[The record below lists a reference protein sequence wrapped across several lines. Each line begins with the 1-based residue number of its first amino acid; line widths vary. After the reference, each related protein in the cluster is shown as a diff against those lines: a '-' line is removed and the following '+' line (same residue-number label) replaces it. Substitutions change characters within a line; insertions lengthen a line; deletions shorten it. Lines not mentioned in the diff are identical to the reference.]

1 MSSADEV
8 ASPSARG
15 ANHGIRVYQSEIR
28 RRRKKSKSK
37 EVKRSR
43 SIPKFSTFN
52 YQMRM
57 LMKTRAN
64 ADEIVQNQLD
74 RLESVRNDIYE
85 KKDIMPDDTWKN
97 NVQEFEK
104 ERGKWQEE
112 LCKLKSQMEIL
123 KSEQERLMKEHKDQ
137 MMSHL
142 IEAQNI
148 LQMKENDLTEPDT
161 QRI

>member
-1 MSSADEV
+1 MLSSADELV
-8 ASPSARG
+8 SPSARG
-15 ANHGIRVYQSEIR
+15 ANHGIRTYQSEIR
-28 RRRKKSKSK
+28 KRKKKSKSK
-37 EVKRSR
+37 SLKRST
-43 SIPKFSTFN
+43 SQPKFSTFN

-64 ADEIVQNQLD
+64 ADEIVQTQLD

-85 KKDIMPDDTWKN
+85 KKDVMPDDTWKN

-112 LCKLKSQMEIL
+112 LCKLKSQIDVL
-123 KSEQERLMKEHKDQ
+123 KAEQERLMKEHKDQ

-148 LQMKENDLTEPDT
+148 LQMK
-161 QRI
+161 